1 MNRIRFMKKQ
11 SSGLLLARVNSDQ
24 LDNKSIKSSID
35 YLIVHPGGPFYENKD
50 EGIWSIP
57 KGEIEQS
64 EEKRTASLR
73 EFKEETNLDLNC
85 KYEDLIELG
94 ETKLKSGKIIH
105 AFGFIVRENF
115 EIKNFKSNLFEMEWP
130 HKSGKKMK
138 FPEVDKVDFFSKD
151 IALKKIHPAQSKFI
165 STFEEKI
172 LQNQI

>member
-57 KGEIEQS
+57 KGEIEQR

-73 EFKEETNLDLNC
+73 EFKEETNLDQLQ
-85 KYEDLIELG
+85 IW
-94 ETKLKSGKIIH
+94 
-105 AFGFIVRENF
+105 GFNWDWN
-115 EIKNFKSNLFEMEWP
+115 K
-130 HKSGKKMK
+130 
-138 FPEVDKVDFFSKD
+138 
-151 IALKKIHPAQSKFI
+151 
-165 STFEEKI
+165 T
-172 LQNQI
+172 

>member
-1 MNRIRFMKKQ
+1 MKKKIFSSLLQISELNRIRFMKKQ
-11 SSGLLLARVNSDQ
+11 SSGLLLAKVNSDQ

-94 ETKLKSGKIIH
+94 KQNSSQEKLFMHLG
-105 AFGFIVRENF
+105 
-115 EIKNFKSNLFEMEWP
+115 L
-130 HKSGKKMK
+130 
-138 FPEVDKVDFFSKD
+138 
-151 IALKKIHPAQSKFI
+151 LL
-165 STFEEKI
+165 EKI
-172 LQNQI
+172 LKLKTLKVIYLKWNGLIKVEKK

>member
-1 MNRIRFMKKQ
+1 MKKQ
-11 SSGLLLARVNSDQ
+11 SSGLLLAKVNSDQ

-50 EGIWSIP
+50 KGIWSIP

-130 HKSGKKMK
+130 YKSGKKMK
-138 FPEVDKVDFFSKD
+138 FPEVDKIDFFSKD
-151 IALKKIHPAQSKFI
+151 IA
-165 STFEEKI
+165 
-172 LQNQI
+172 